1 MVLTSTLVTILFLVI
16 LTLQILFV
24 LKVYKTAQKHIL
36 YLVIVMLLLLLV
48 VVVFSTLYFS
58 GYFEHKSEAAAHEKV
73 DDLNKEAEAAKATP
87 EGPEKVKKETENT
100 RFENT
105 YLQIDKEFMTNLTA
119 SKKVMVV
126 QIAVMTHYD
135 NRVFDNVKKHEFAIR
150 SGILDVMRQ
159 TTEAEA
165 ARPDFRS
172 ELAAKIKVVM
182 NDILMKYEDFGGIED
197 VFFTSFVMQ

>member
-1 MVLTSTLVTILFLVI
+1 MATAEAPAAEEAVEGEPKKKKPILLIALIAISTI
-16 LTLQILFV
+16 
-24 LKVYKTAQKHIL
+24 
-36 YLVIVMLLLLLV
+36 LLLV

-58 GYFEHKSEAAAHEKV
+58 GFFEHKSEAAAHEKV
-73 DDLNKEAEAAKATP
+73 DELDKEAEAAKATP
-87 EGPEKVKKETENT
+87 GGPDKVTKDSVNT

-126 QIAVMTHYD
+126 QLAVMTHYD

-165 ARPDFRS
+165 SRPDFRS
-172 ELAAKIKVVM
+172 ELSAKIKVVM
-182 NDILMKYEDFGGIED
+182 NDILKKYEDFGGIED

>member
-1 MVLTSTLVTILFLVI
+1 MATAEAPAAEEAAVEGEPKKKKPILLIALIAVSTI
-16 LTLQILFV
+16 
-24 LKVYKTAQKHIL
+24 
-36 YLVIVMLLLLLV
+36 LLLV

-73 DDLNKEAEAAKATP
+73 DELDKEAEAAKATP

>member
-1 MVLTSTLVTILFLVI
+1 MATAEAPVAEEVVEGEPKKKKPILLIALIAISTI
-16 LTLQILFV
+16 
-24 LKVYKTAQKHIL
+24 
-36 YLVIVMLLLLLV
+36 LLLV
-48 VVVFSTLYFS
+48 VVIFTTLYFS

-73 DDLNKEAEAAKATP
+73 DELDKEAEAAKEATP
-87 EGPEKVKKETENT
+87 GGPDKVTKDSVNT

-165 ARPDFRS
+165 SRPDFRS

-182 NDILMKYEDFGGIED
+182 NDILKKYEDFGGIED

>member
-1 MVLTSTLVTILFLVI
+1 MATAEAPATEEVVEGAPKKKKPILMIALIAISTI
-16 LTLQILFV
+16 
-24 LKVYKTAQKHIL
+24 
-36 YLVIVMLLLLLV
+36 LLLV
-48 VVVFSTLYFS
+48 VVVFTTLYFS
-58 GYFEHKSEAAAHEKV
+58 GFFEHKSEAAAHEKV
-73 DDLNKEAEAAKATP
+73 DELEKEADAAKATP
-87 EGPEKVKKETENT
+87 GGPEKVTKDSVNT

-126 QIAVMTHYD
+126 QLAVMTHYD

-165 ARPDFRS
+165 SRPDFRS
-172 ELAAKIKVVM
+172 ELSAKIKVVM

>member
-1 MVLTSTLVTILFLVI
+1 MATAEAPAAEEVVEGEPKKKKPILLIALIAVSTI
-16 LTLQILFV
+16 
-24 LKVYKTAQKHIL
+24 
-36 YLVIVMLLLLLV
+36 LLLV
-48 VVVFSTLYFS
+48 VVVFTTLYFS

-73 DDLNKEAEAAKATP
+73 DELDKEAEAAKATP
-87 EGPEKVKKETENT
+87 GGPDKVTKDSLNT

-150 SGILDVMRQ
+150 SGILDQMRQ

-165 ARPDFRS
+165 SRPDFRS

>member
-1 MVLTSTLVTILFLVI
+1 MATAEAPAAEEVVEGEPKKKKPILLIALIAISTI
-16 LTLQILFV
+16 
-24 LKVYKTAQKHIL
+24 
-36 YLVIVMLLLLLV
+36 LLLV

-58 GYFEHKSEAAAHEKV
+58 GFFEHKSEAAAHEKV
-73 DDLNKEAEAAKATP
+73 DELDKEAEAAKDSP
-87 EGPEKVKKETENT
+87 GGPDKVTKDSVNT

-165 ARPDFRS
+165 SRPDFRS
-172 ELAAKIKVVM
+172 ELSAKIKVVM
-182 NDILMKYEDFGGIED
+182 NDILKKYEDFGGIED

>member
-1 MVLTSTLVTILFLVI
+1 M
-16 LTLQILFV
+16 
-24 LKVYKTAQKHIL
+24 
-36 YLVIVMLLLLLV
+36 
-48 VVVFSTLYFS
+48 VFSTLYFS
-58 GYFEHKSEAAAHEKV
+58 GFFEHKSEAAAHEKV
-73 DDLNKEAEAAKATP
+73 DELDKEAEAAKATP
-87 EGPEKVKKETENT
+87 GGPDKVTKDSANT

-165 ARPDFRS
+165 SRPDFRS

>member
-1 MVLTSTLVTILFLVI
+1 MAEAEAAPAEEVVEGEPKKKKPILLI
-16 LTLQILFV
+16 
-24 LKVYKTAQKHIL
+24 
-36 YLVIVMLLLLLV
+36 LVIVLSVIILIMSV
-48 VVVFSTLYFS
+48 MFGTLYFS
-58 GYFEHKSEAAAHEKV
+58 GFFEHKSEAAAHEKV
-73 DDLNKEAEAAKATP
+73 DELEKEAENAHGATP
-87 EGPEKVKKETENT
+87 EGPSKVKKEAEAT

-105 YLQIDKEFMTNLTA
+105 YLQIDKEFMTNLTG

-150 SGILDVMRQ
+150 SAILDQMRQ

-165 ARPDFRS
+165 GRPDFRS

-182 NDILMKYEDFGGIED
+182 NDILKKYEDFGGIED
-197 VFFTSFVMQ
+197 VYFTNFIVQ

>member
-1 MVLTSTLVTILFLVI
+1 MATAEAPAAEEVVEGEPKKKKPILLIALIAISTI
-16 LTLQILFV
+16 
-24 LKVYKTAQKHIL
+24 
-36 YLVIVMLLLLLV
+36 LLLV
-48 VVVFSTLYFS
+48 VVIFTTLYFS

-73 DDLNKEAEAAKATP
+73 DELDKEAEAAKATP
-87 EGPEKVKKETENT
+87 DGPEKVKKESENT

-165 ARPDFRS
+165 SRPDFRS

-182 NDILMKYEDFGGIED
+182 NDLLKKYEDFGGIED

>member
-1 MVLTSTLVTILFLVI
+1 MCS
-16 LTLQILFV
+16 
-24 LKVYKTAQKHIL
+24 
-36 YLVIVMLLLLLV
+36 
-48 VVVFSTLYFS
+48 S
-58 GYFEHKSEAAAHEKV
+58 
-73 DDLNKEAEAAKATP
+73 DLATP

-182 NDILMKYEDFGGIED
+182 NDILKKYEDFGGIED

>member
-1 MVLTSTLVTILFLVI
+1 MATAEAPAAEEVVEGEPKKKKPILLIALIAISTI
-16 LTLQILFV
+16 
-24 LKVYKTAQKHIL
+24 
-36 YLVIVMLLLLLV
+36 LLLV

-73 DDLNKEAEAAKATP
+73 DELDKEAEAAKATP
-87 EGPEKVKKETENT
+87 GGPDKVTKDSENT

-165 ARPDFRS
+165 SRPDFRS

>member
-1 MVLTSTLVTILFLVI
+1 MATAEAPAAEEVVEGEPKKKKPILLIALIAISTI
-16 LTLQILFV
+16 
-24 LKVYKTAQKHIL
+24 
-36 YLVIVMLLLLLV
+36 LLLV
-48 VVVFSTLYFS
+48 VVIFTTLYFS

-73 DDLNKEAEAAKATP
+73 DELNKEADAAKATP
-87 EGPEKVKKETENT
+87 GGPDKVTKDSINT

-105 YLQIDKEFMTNLTA
+105 YLQIDKEFMTNLTG

-165 ARPDFRS
+165 SRPDFRS
-172 ELAAKIKVVM
+172 ELSAKIKVVM
-182 NDILMKYEDFGGIED
+182 NDILKKYEDFGGIED

>member
-1 MVLTSTLVTILFLVI
+1 MATAEAPAAEEVVEGEPKKKKPILLIALIAVSTI
-16 LTLQILFV
+16 
-24 LKVYKTAQKHIL
+24 
-36 YLVIVMLLLLLV
+36 LLLV
-48 VVVFSTLYFS
+48 VVVFTTLYFS

-73 DDLNKEAEAAKATP
+73 DELDKEAEAAKATP
-87 EGPEKVKKETENT
+87 EGPEKVKKESENT

-105 YLQIDKEFMTNLTA
+105 YLQIDKEFMTNLTG

-150 SGILDVMRQ
+150 SAILDQMRQ

-165 ARPDFRS
+165 SRPDFRS

>member
-1 MVLTSTLVTILFLVI
+1 MATAEAPAAEEAAVEGEPKKKKPILLIALIAVSTI
-16 LTLQILFV
+16 
-24 LKVYKTAQKHIL
+24 
-36 YLVIVMLLLLLV
+36 LLLV

-165 ARPDFRS
+165 SRPDFRS

-182 NDILMKYEDFGGIED
+182 NDILKKYEDFGGIED

>member
-1 MVLTSTLVTILFLVI
+1 MATAEAPAAEEVVEGEPKKKKPILLIALIAISTI
-16 LTLQILFV
+16 
-24 LKVYKTAQKHIL
+24 
-36 YLVIVMLLLLLV
+36 LLLV

-58 GYFEHKSEAAAHEKV
+58 GFFEHKSEAAAHEKV
-73 DDLNKEAEAAKATP
+73 DELDKEAEAAKATP
-87 EGPEKVKKETENT
+87 GGPDKVTKDSVNT

-182 NDILMKYEDFGGIED
+182 NDMLKKYEDFGGIED

>member
-1 MVLTSTLVTILFLVI
+1 MATAEAPAAEVVEGEPKKKKPILLIALIAISTI
-16 LTLQILFV
+16 
-24 LKVYKTAQKHIL
+24 
-36 YLVIVMLLLLLV
+36 LLLV
-48 VVVFSTLYFS
+48 VVIFTTLYFS
-58 GYFEHKSEAAAHEKV
+58 GYLEHKSEAAAHEKV
-73 DDLNKEAEAAKATP
+73 DELDKEAGAAKATP
-87 EGPEKVKKETENT
+87 GGPDKVTKDSVNT

-105 YLQIDKEFMTNLTA
+105 YLQIDKEFMTNLTG

-182 NDILMKYEDFGGIED
+182 NDMLKKYEDFGGIED

>member
-1 MVLTSTLVTILFLVI
+1 MATAEAPAAEEVVEGEPKKKKPILLIALIAISTI
-16 LTLQILFV
+16 
-24 LKVYKTAQKHIL
+24 
-36 YLVIVMLLLLLV
+36 LLLV
-48 VVVFSTLYFS
+48 VVIFTTLYFS

-73 DDLNKEAEAAKATP
+73 DELDKEAEAAKATP
-87 EGPEKVKKETENT
+87 GGPDKVTKESANT

-150 SGILDVMRQ
+150 SGILDQMRQ

-165 ARPDFRS
+165 SRPDFRS

>member
-1 MVLTSTLVTILFLVI
+1 MATAEAPATEEVVEGEPKKKKPILLIALIGVSTI
-16 LTLQILFV
+16 
-24 LKVYKTAQKHIL
+24 
-36 YLVIVMLLLLLV
+36 LLLV
-48 VVVFSTLYFS
+48 VVVFTTLYFS

-73 DDLNKEAEAAKATP
+73 DELDKEAEAAKATP
-87 EGPEKVKKETENT
+87 GGPDKVTKDSVNT

-165 ARPDFRS
+165 SRPDFRS

-182 NDILMKYEDFGGIED
+182 NDILKKYEDFGGIED

>member
-1 MVLTSTLVTILFLVI
+1 MATAEAPAAEEVVEGEPKKKKPILLIALIAISTI
-16 LTLQILFV
+16 
-24 LKVYKTAQKHIL
+24 
-36 YLVIVMLLLLLV
+36 LLLV
-48 VVVFSTLYFS
+48 VVIFTTLYFS

-73 DDLNKEAEAAKATP
+73 DELDKEAGAAKATP
-87 EGPEKVKKETENT
+87 GGPDKVTKDSVNT

-105 YLQIDKEFMTNLTA
+105 YLQIDKEFMTNLTG

-165 ARPDFRS
+165 SRPDFRS
-172 ELAAKIKVVM
+172 ELSAKIKVVM
-182 NDILMKYEDFGGIED
+182 NDILKKYEDFGGIED

>member
-1 MVLTSTLVTILFLVI
+1 MATAEAPAAEEAAVEGEPKKKKPILLIALIAISTI
-16 LTLQILFV
+16 
-24 LKVYKTAQKHIL
+24 
-36 YLVIVMLLLLLV
+36 LLLV